1 MGADLSRV
9 RFDARRDHAGVVL
22 QQGRLLLDADWNE
35 LVAILE
41 RRIRAGV
48 ADLDSDGP
56 GPGIAGVAVVPR
68 TTPHG
73 FETSLT
79 AGALGIGRGRMYVDG
94 LLAENHGTGSPVFDP
109 LLAETIGS
117 VDTPYEQQP
126 YWPTPVALPTTG
138 THLAYLDVWQRE
150 VTSIEAPDLVEQ
162 AIGVDTTA
170 RTQTAWQVR
179 LLPLAGAAGAAG
191 ITCSTPDA
199 TVPGWADLIAP
210 SGARLTVDTIPVTDT
225 EDPCAL
231 PPTGGY
237 RGLENQTYRVEV
249 HTGGA
254 PGTATFVWS
263 RDNGSVVQAVLEVL
277 AGGTSIR
284 PASFGRDAVLRFK
297 DGDWVEIADDH
308 RELSPGPGGRPS
320 TAGELR
326 KVEVHE
332 EDGTLRFTPALP
344 ADLQMSAADAATR
357 HLRVRRWDQ
366 QGQVTS
372 STGAPLDDLDLPAS
386 GGAIT
391 VPASSGTAVVLEHG
405 VTVAFSSTGA
415 GFRAG
420 DHWIFAA
427 RTADTSVDKLVAAVP
442 LGIHHHFARLAVLTF
457 PDGESDCR
465 KPWPP
470 ECECD
475 GGGGCSDCTV
485 CVTPASHAS
494 GAMTIQ
500 DAVQN
505 VKDAGGGTVC
515 LAAGLYHVDQGGIAV
530 DGTSSMRIRG
540 QGLRSVVVLRGLGL
554 VVSNSSFVTL
564 QDFTLVSSGG
574 SPAVELR
581 TTVAATVERLTLL
594 ALGNT
599 DLPGRAI
606 VLAGASLLTTL
617 RDNAVVAGIGISGDS
632 QRPLLTAELDIS
644 SNLLVCRSVGVGLDG
659 PVGHL
664 FGNRVASNTVL
675 RAHEAGIRLLGAAA
689 PGHGCQVA
697 GNTLVVG
704 GTGIVVATSGFTVDE
719 NDVSGSSPSVES
731 RSDGIVVQSSAL
743 GKIRGATRVSSNR
756 VRDVGGRGVAV
767 LAPVTSVEVIHNL
780 VERALEGIVM
790 AERARSATA
799 IVSDN
804 VVTDV
809 GSRETDDHDGVVG
822 IQVVGAERACVE
834 SNVVHG
840 VGAARQAG
848 DRSVGIRVLAC
859 VESRIAGNSVDRIGF
874 RDVGGLDIGIA
885 VLGRIVRT
893 QVAGNQ
899 ARRQPVAP
907 DDDSQ
912 SGFRGLVIGGE
923 GDVHEVKAT
932 VLTGYVVAEGP
943 ALWVVGEQE
952 AYAAAFTPAT
962 VTLDTNIV
970 AGSGEQP
977 TVLVGVAGEVVATGN
992 QFHARMEGGA
1002 PAFRLLATAATV
1014 SANRLR
1020 GGRPS
1025 GSFEVDPNRLAV
1037 LGNLTTNGIDVFG
1050 GPLQAPWDALNPTN
1064 V

>member
-56 GPGIAGVAVVPR
+56 APGIAGVAVVPR

-73 FETSLT
+73 FEITLT
-79 AGALGIGRGRMYVDG
+79 AGKLSIGRGRMYVDG
-94 LLAENHGTGSPVFDP
+94 LLAENHGQDPPAFDP
-109 LLAETIGS
+109 LLAEVTGS
-117 VDTPYEQQP
+117 ADTPYEKQP
-126 YWPTPVALPTTG
+126 YWKTPTALPTTG

-150 VTSIEAPDLVEQ
+150 VTQIEAPDLVEQ

-179 LLPLAGAAGAAG
+179 LLPLPGGG
-191 ITCSTPDA
+191 VSCTTPDA
-199 TVPGWADLIAP
+199 NVPGWADLIAP

-225 EDPCAL
+225 DDPCAL

-263 RDNGSVVQAVLEVL
+263 RDNGSVVQPVVEVL
-277 AGGTSIR
+277 TGATAIR
-284 PASFGRDAVLRFK
+284 PASFGRDSVLRFK
-297 DGDWVEIADDH
+297 DGDWVEITDDH
-308 RELSPGPGGRPS
+308 RELDIGPGPATRPP

-326 KVEVHE
+326 KIEVHE

-366 QGQVTS
+366 KGQITS
-372 STGAPLDDLDLPAS
+372 QTGANLDNLDLPGAT
-386 GGAIT
+386 GAIK

-415 GFRAG
+415 SFRAG
-420 DHWIFAA
+420 DYWIFAA
-427 RTADTSVDKLVAAVP
+427 RTADTSVEKLVAAPP
-442 LGIHHHFARLAVLTF
+442 LGVHHHFARLAVVTF

-475 GGGGCSDCTV
+475 GEGGCSDCTV
-485 CVTPASHAS
+485 CVTPESHAS

-500 DAVQN
+500 DAVQK
-505 VKDAGGGTVC
+505 VKDEGGGTVC
-515 LAAGLYHVDQGGIAV
+515 LAAGLYHVDQAGIVIDDA
-530 DGTSSMRIRG
+530 SSLRIRG
-540 QGLRSVVVLRGLGL
+540 QGLRSVVILRGLGF

-564 QDFTLVSSGG
+564 EDFTVVSSGG

-581 TTVAATVERLTLL
+581 TTIAATVERLTML

-606 VLAGASLLTTL
+606 VLAGTSLLTAL
-617 RDNAVVAGIGISGDS
+617 RDNAVVAGIGISGGGEEK
-632 QRPLLTAELDIS
+632 PLLTAELDIS

-659 PVGHL
+659 RVGHL
-664 FGNRVASNTVL
+664 FGNSVAANTVL
-675 RAHEAGIRLLGAAA
+675 RAEEAGIRLVGAIA
-689 PGHGCQVA
+689 PGHGCEVDE
-697 GNTLVVG
+697 NTLLVG
-704 GTGIVVATSGFTVDE
+704 GTGIVVATSGFTVDG
-719 NDVSGSSPSVES
+719 NDVSGSDASIER
-731 RSDGIVVQSSAL
+731 RSDGIVVQPSSM
-743 GKIRGATRVSSNR
+743 GTIRGATRVGSNR
-756 VRDVGGRGVAV
+756 IRDVGGRGIAV
-767 LAPVTSVEVIHNL
+767 LAPVTSLEVTHNL

-809 GSRETDDHDGVVG
+809 GSRETDKNDGVVG
-822 IQVVGAERACVE
+822 IQVVGAGRASVE

-840 VGAARQAG
+840 VGAAREVG
-848 DRSVGIRVLAC
+848 DGSAGIRVLAC
-859 VESRIAGNSVDRIGF
+859 LESRVADNSVDRVGF
-874 RDVGGLDIGIA
+874 RESGGLDIGIA
-885 VLGRIVRT
+885 VLGRILRT

-899 ARRQPVAP
+899 SRRQPVEP
-907 DDDSQ
+907 DEDGP

-923 GDVHEVKAT
+923 GDPGDAKAT
-932 VLTGYVVAEGP
+932 VLKGYVVAEGP
-943 ALWVVGEQE
+943 ALWVVGDKT
-952 AYAAAFTPAT
+952 AYAAAFAPST
-962 VTLDTNIV
+962 VIVDANIV
-970 AGSGEQP
+970 AGSGELP

-992 QFHARMEGGA
+992 QIHARIEGGA
-1002 PAFRLLATAATV
+1002 PAFRLFALAATV

-1025 GSFEVDPNRLAV
+1025 GSFDVNPEKLAV
-1037 LGNLTTNGIDVFG
+1037 LGNLSTNGIEVFG
-1050 GPLQAPWDALNPTN
+1050 GPLQAPWDPLNLTN